1 VPKKSFFKIAFV
13 SWLVFISFSSL
24 FSFSG
29 MVKTSRF
36 NIPHADKVV
45 HFVFYFVLAFLG
57 VLATKQSVKGNANSH
72 NVLLYTFLFASFY
85 GILMEFFQY
94 YFTQNRQGDIL
105 DVLANT
111 LGAMVGIFGV
121 RWYLKKRRSLK

>member
-1 VPKKSFFKIAFV
+1 MPKISFYSIAFV
-13 SWLVFISFSSL
+13 SWLVFITFSSL

-29 MVKTSRF
+29 MVRTPRF

-45 HFVFYFVLAFLG
+45 HFIFYFVLVFLG
-57 VLATKQSVKGNANSH
+57 VLAAKQWIKIKSNTNT
-72 NVLLYTFLFASFY
+72 VLLYTFIFAFFY

-94 YFTQNRQGDIL
+94 YFTENREGDIL

-111 LGAMVGIFGV
+111 LGAMVGVTAV
-121 RWYLKKRRSLK
+121 RLYLKKNSSLK

>member
-1 VPKKSFFKIAFV
+1 MPKISFYSIAFV
-13 SWLVFISFSSL
+13 SWLVFITFSSL

-29 MVKTSRF
+29 MVRTPRF

-45 HFVFYFVLAFLG
+45 HFIFYFVLVFLG
-57 VLATKQSVKGNANSH
+57 VLAAKKSIKLKFDSNN
-72 NVLLYTFLFASFY
+72 LLVYAFIFASLY
-85 GILMEFFQY
+85 GILIEFFQF

-111 LGAMVGIFGV
+111 LGAMAGV
-121 RWYLKKRRSLK
+121 FVVRLYLNKPM